1 MTSKEPRITPLQQSP
16 QSSGSSIGINAR
28 SYPAVRPAPVVQA
41 MTNTASQPAPIQ
53 RRVGIEVE
61 TGIPVFETYLGD
73 TKENDPNLFGLIY
86 NGVPYSRDTRGNI
99 NGVELHADSGGQVFG
114 SPRKQY
120 FEDKIQGKVNGIPK
134 NFGKASIIEVV
145 TSKQGLVDELGDNGK
160 QNLSNHLDEI
170 NTQINALEQPGLTPL
185 GTQLAGVDNHWPVS
199 FRDAMLK
206 NGYSPQ
212 VNIGIDLGGLSG
224 LFSNPM
230 GPTLT
235 NGHFWGIGQAEDVNT
250 EIAAIINK
258 ARLIPIEGTVMPGN
272 RLLNCLQGVLDVL
285 LSYFKGIRAGHN
297 ITETE
302 KNEVPF
308 MLKGT
313 FKELW
318 EELQEQFPEDQK
330 DVDPIA
336 WYTKVNELI
345 ESTLDNNYKLQS
357 GPAGRLGNHLTIS
370 GAFETLMNGG
380 NIATTI
386 ASGESVDNDKDS
398 SINDDVSEFILELDA
413 SAERKTPVLE
423 MRHMTTVQSGEK
435 MKENAMAVVE
445 GIIERQLQQFNVN
458 DQSTIKTRSGW

>member
-1 MTSKEPRITPLQQSP
+1 MASKEPRITPLQQRP

-28 SYPAVRPAPVVQA
+28 SYPAVRPAPVQS

-61 TGIPVFETYLGD
+61 TGIPVFEPYVGD
-73 TKENDPNLFGLIY
+73 TKGDDPNLFGLIY

-120 FEDKIQGKVNGIPK
+120 FEDKIKGKVNGVPQK
-134 NFGKASIIEVV
+134 FGKASIIEVV

-170 NTQINALEQPGLTPL
+170 NTQINALEQPGLTHL
-185 GTQLAGVDNHWPVS
+185 GTQRAGVDNPWPIS

-230 GPTLT
+230 GNTLT
-235 NGHFWGIGQAEDVNT
+235 NGHFWGIGEAKDTNT

-258 ARLIPIEGTVMPGN
+258 ARLIPIMGTTVMPGN
-272 RLLNCLQGVLDVL
+272 RLLNCLQGVLDLL

-297 ITETE
+297 SAETE

-318 EELQEQFPEDQK
+318 EELLKQFPEAQK
-330 DVDPIA
+330 NVDPID
-336 WYTKVNELI
+336 WFTKVNKLI
-345 ESTLDNNYKLQS
+345 ESGLDDKYTLQS
-357 GPAGRLGNHLTIS
+357 GPAGKLGNHLTIS
-370 GAFETLMNGG
+370 GAFETLMNGE
-380 NIATTI
+380 NIATKI
-386 ASGESVDNDKDS
+386 ASGESVENDNQS
-398 SINDDVSEFILELDA
+398 SINYDVAQFIPDMDA
-413 SAERKTPVLE
+413 SEDRKTPVLE
-423 MRHMTTVQSGEK
+423 MRHMATVQSGGAI
-435 MKENAMAVVE
+435 KENVTAVVE
-445 GIIERQLQQFNVN
+445 GIIERQLEQFNVT
-458 DQSTIKTRSGW
+458 DRATIKTRSGW